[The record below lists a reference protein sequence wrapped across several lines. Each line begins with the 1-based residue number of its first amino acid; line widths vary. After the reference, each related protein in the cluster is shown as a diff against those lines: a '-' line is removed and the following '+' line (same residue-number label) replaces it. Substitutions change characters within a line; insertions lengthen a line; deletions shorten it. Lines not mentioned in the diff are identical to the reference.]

1 MPGALWLQESNRM
14 EALPKHLALTKLRGV
29 LMSLDLG
36 STTNVVVVVHMCHDQ
51 LKLLLHSLLATN
63 TPVTSAP

>member
-1 MPGALWLQESNRM
+1 M